1 MRFLSRISQWLK
13 AGPRTR
19 DIVEPRP
26 QEALERG
33 LDPALLARLPRIDVE
48 HFRARLLEATESA
61 HSGERAVLA
70 TLDPAV
76 EVLVVPRADGM
87 SSARDRRLSSE
98 IDEALRRIESGGR
111 SYSSLTWSALRDARP
126 PFSPAATEWA
136 GELAF
141 RFEGEAGI
149 IFFVDVEAVAIA
161 MCHAADAQ
169 GLHASVDDDAQTV
182 RVSDGRFEAHIGTSA
197 LIAEALWTGRG
208 PLSVI
213 ARRASNLTNEIRSF
227 LSLLR
232 GLERRYEGVRF
243 EVRPEHIL
251 ARRADGTVYLDYRHL
266 SAAWRSTGLSCDQW
280 LARAHLDD
288 LHVDGNKE
296 GELGVL
302 VRSPAY
308 LRAFPDA
315 LARAEGEYVLVAVRH
330 DGDAA
335 RTVKRTDA
343 DHPERFQHYRDEA
356 TRQLPFFSFEGHG
369 FVVEQG
375 TPRGVARAVCLVG
388 DKAAS
393 VAFHPSL
400 VKGLLEQLVPRE
412 PQVRV
417 RSFSENTVCFASV
430 HASDEL
436 LEETKKRAAQLEGDL
451 FSDGSDALVVD
462 RLIELPE
469 VGHGHFQLTLVP
481 EAYFNVR
488 DQALTRTDLGRGHT
502 DYLRGLSFEL
512 LGRPELALAAFE
524 RAVRASNADGEMNLA
539 LGRTL
544 CTLDEHQRAVAF
556 LEKAAGALPEH
567 AEAINALGVALYRSG
582 KPANARTAFQRAVKL
597 APDEVSF
604 LVNLGRTC
612 CDERLYGEAK
622 AALEHALR
630 VEPMSAEAHAS
641 MAVLCHRTGERARAL
656 HHAREALAEQ
666 PDDDTVR
673 ELLRMLDDE
682 EEEQAEE
689 R

>member
-1 MRFLSRISQWLK
+1 MRFLSRISAWLK

-33 LDPALLARLPRIDVE
+33 VDPALLARMPSAPME
-48 HFRARLLEATESA
+48 PFRSRLLAAVAAA
-61 HSGERAVLA
+61 HADERAVLA
-70 TLDPAV
+70 TLDPSV
-76 EVLVVPRADGM
+76 EVLVVPRADNM
-87 SSARDRRLSSE
+87 SSARDRRLSAE
-98 IDEALRRIESGGR
+98 IDEALRRIEAGGR

-126 PFSPAATEWA
+126 PFSPPAHEWA
-136 GELAF
+136 AELAH
-141 RFEGEAGI
+141 RFEGDAGI

-169 GLHASVDDDAQTV
+169 GLTARVDDDAQTV
-182 RVSDGRFEAHIGTSA
+182 RVSDGRFEAHVGTSA

-213 ARRASNLTNEIRSF
+213 SRRATNLPSELRSF

-232 GLERRYEGVRF
+232 GLERRFEGVRF
-243 EVRPEHIL
+243 TVRPEAIVAH
-251 ARRADGTVYLDYRHL
+251 RDKGTLSLDYRHL
-266 SAAWRSTGLSCDQW
+266 SAAWRATGLSCDGW
-280 LARAHLDD
+280 LARAHIED
-288 LHVDGNKE
+288 LLGDG
-296 GELGVL
+296 GDLGVL

-315 LARAEGEYVLVAVRH
+315 LAQPGTDHVLVAVRLA
-330 DGDAA
+330 DGAA
-335 RTVKRTDA
+335 SAVKRRPD

-356 TRQLPFFSFEGHG
+356 TRQLPFFSFDGHG

-375 TPRGVARAVCLVG
+375 TRKGVARAVCLVG

-412 PQVRV
+412 PRVRV
-417 RSFSENTVCFASV
+417 RSFSEDTVCFASV
-430 HASDEL
+430 HASEEL
-436 LEETKKRAAQLEGDL
+436 LEETKKRAHQLEGDL
-451 FSDGSDALVVD
+451 CPDGSDPLVFD
-462 RLIELPE
+462 REIDLPE
-469 VGHGHFQLTLVP
+469 VGHGHFELTLVP

-488 DQALTRTDLGRGHT
+488 DQAHTRSDLGRGHT

-512 LGRPELALAAFE
+512 LGRPDLAVNAFE
-524 RAVRASNADGEMNLA
+524 RAVRASSADGEMNLA

-544 CTLDEHQRAVAF
+544 CSLEEHSRAVTF

-567 AEAINALGVALYRSG
+567 PEAVNALGVALYRSG
-582 KPANARTAFQRAVKL
+582 DPAHARSAFQRAVKL
-597 APDEVSF
+597 APDEVGF

-612 CDERLYGEAK
+612 CDEKLYGEAR

-630 VEPMSAEAHAS
+630 VEPTSAEAHAS
-641 MAVLCHRTGERARAL
+641 MAVLCHRTGERTRAL
-656 HHAREALAEQ
+656 HHAREALAEH
-666 PDDDTVR
+666 PDDETVR
-673 ELLRMLDDE
+673 ELLRMLDE
-682 EEEQAEE
+682 EP
-689 R
+689 